1 MRWQGRGAKLESAE
15 LAHTIVNLVEEHLA
29 EDIVMLDLR
38 SVSILADYFII
49 CSATSERQSRAL
61 VEAVDEGVGRLG
73 KAPIGVEGSADAGWI
88 LMDYGDVILHVFSP
102 EKRAYYG
109 LDRFWRQA
117 PVVVKVQ

>member
-1 MRWQGRGAKLESAE
+1 
-15 LAHTIVNLVEEHLA
+15 
-29 EDIVMLDLR
+29 MLDLR

-88 LMDYGDVILHVFSP
+88 LMDYGDVVLHVFSP